1 MPIKGFYYTYG
12 NDTDMIEQRWLPDI
26 EQRYANNFWIR
37 YDATIDDIDVGSIS
51 TDYYANHLFINCP
64 VLRGEFRSRAGRTV
78 VIGPSEGPLDI
89 GATIVIRN
97 ADHKP
102 VQVFELAQALVEAPV
117 DINALVLIGSSWN
130 KTTKL
135 GKLVKKSFITKEFTK
150 PELKPFDLLDSLNTK
165 NSNKVLQFSNLLFD
179 ADYHPLAMFSLVF
192 GHFLLL
198 RKIKELDGRPAP
210 EIARRLGVH
219 NFRIQ
224 KAMVACRHWSKEELA
239 QALQELGEL
248 DELLRTWQYD
258 ERMLIQ
264 MCLIKLTL

>member
-1 MPIKGFYYTYG
+1 MPVKGFYYTYG
-12 NDTDMIEQRWLPDI
+12 NDTDMVEQRWLPDI
-26 EQRYANNFWIR
+26 ESRYSEARWLR
-37 YDATIDDIDVGSIS
+37 LDATIDDIDIGNLASEYYSNAIFSPS
-51 TDYYANHLFINCP
+51 T
-64 VLRGEFRSRAGRTV
+64 V
-78 VIGPSEGPLDI
+78 
-89 GATIVIRN
+89 IVIRN
-97 ADHKP
+97 ADYKP
-102 VQVFELAQALVEAPV
+102 AQVFELAQTLVEAPV
-117 DINALVLIGSSWN
+117 SDNALVLIGSSWN

-135 GKLVKKSFITKEFTK
+135 GKLIKKSFVTKEFSR

-165 NSNKVLQFSNLLFD
+165 SSNKVLQFSNLLF
-179 ADYHPLAMFSLVF
+179 AAGHHPLAMFSLMF

-224 KAMVACRHWSKEELA
+224 KAMVACRHWSKEELS

-258 ERMLIQ
+258 EKMLIQ
-264 MCLIKLTL
+264 MALIKLCL

>member
-1 MPIKGFYYTYG
+1 MPVKGFYYTYG
-12 NDTDMIEQRWLPDI
+12 NDTDMVEQRWLPDI
-26 EQRYANNFWIR
+26 ESRYPEARWLR
-37 YDATIDDIDVGSIS
+37 LDATIDDIDIGNIASEYYSNAIFSPS
-51 TDYYANHLFINCP
+51 T
-64 VLRGEFRSRAGRTV
+64 V
-78 VIGPSEGPLDI
+78 
-89 GATIVIRN
+89 IVIRN
-97 ADHKP
+97 ADYKP
-102 VQVFELAQALVEAPV
+102 AQVFELAQALVEAPV
-117 DINALVLIGSSWN
+117 SDNALVLIGSSWN

-135 GKLVKKSFITKEFTK
+135 GKLIKKSFVAKEFSK

-165 NSNKVLQFSNLLFD
+165 SSSKVLQFSNLLFD

-224 KAMVACRHWSKEELA
+224 KAMVACRYWTKDELA

-248 DELLRTWQYD
+248 DKRLRTWQYD

-264 MCLIKLTL
+264 MALIKLCL

>member
-1 MPIKGFYYTYG
+1 MPVKGFYYTYG
-12 NDTDMIEQRWLPDI
+12 NDTDMVEQRWLPDI
-26 EQRYANNFWIR
+26 ESRYPEARWLR
-37 YDATIDDIDVGSIS
+37 LDATIDDIDIGNIASEYYSNAIFSPS
-51 TDYYANHLFINCP
+51 T
-64 VLRGEFRSRAGRTV
+64 V
-78 VIGPSEGPLDI
+78 
-89 GATIVIRN
+89 IVIRN
-97 ADHKP
+97 ADYKP
-102 VQVFELAQALVEAPV
+102 AQVFELAQALVEAPV
-117 DINALVLIGSSWN
+117 SDNALVLIGSSWN

-135 GKLVKKSFITKEFTK
+135 GKLVKKSFVAKEFSQ

-165 NSNKVLQFSNLLFD
+165 NSTKVLQFSNLLFD

-248 DELLRTWQYD
+248 DKRLRTWQYD

-264 MCLIKLTL
+264 MALIKLCL

>member
-1 MPIKGFYYTYG
+1 MPVKGFYYIHG
-12 NDTDMIEQRWLPDI
+12 NDTDMIEQRWLPDLDSKYP
-26 EQRYANNFWIR
+26 EARWLR
-37 YDATIDDIDVGSIS
+37 LDATIDEIDLSKLTTEYYSNAIFSPS
-51 TDYYANHLFINCP
+51 TVI
-64 VLRGEFRSRAGRTV
+64 V
-78 VIGPSEGPLDI
+78 V
-89 GATIVIRN
+89 RN

-102 VQVFELAQALVEAPV
+102 AQVFELAEALVEAPV
-117 DINALVLIGSSWN
+117 GDNALVLIGSSWN

-135 GKLVKKSFITKEFTK
+135 GKLVKKSFIAKEFSK

-165 NSNKVLQFSNLLFD
+165 SSNKVLQFSNLLFA

-224 KAMVACRHWSKEELA
+224 KAMVACRHWTKEGLA
-239 QALQELGEL
+239 EALQDLGEL
-248 DELLRTWQYD
+248 DALLRTWQYD
-258 ERMLIQ
+258 EKMLIQ
-264 MCLIKLTL
+264 MALIKLCL

>member
-1 MPIKGFYYTYG
+1 MPVKGFYYTYG
-12 NDTDMIEQRWLPDI
+12 NDTDMVEQRWLPDL
-26 EQRYANNFWIR
+26 ESRYPEARWLRF
-37 YDATIDDIDVGSIS
+37 DATIDD
-51 TDYYANHLFINCP
+51 
-64 VLRGEFRSRAGRTV
+64 
-78 VIGPSEGPLDI
+78 LDI
-89 GATIVIRN
+89 GKLTTEYYSNAIFSPSTVIVVRN

-102 VQVFELAQALVEAPV
+102 AQVFELAQALVEAPV
-117 DINALVLIGSSWN
+117 SDNALVLIGSSWN

-135 GKLVKKSFITKEFTK
+135 GKLVKKSFVSKEFSK

-165 NSNKVLQFSNLLFD
+165 SSHKVLQFSNLLFD

-210 EIARRLGVH
+210 EIARTLGVH

-224 KAMVACRHWSKEELA
+224 KAMVACRHWTKDELS
-239 QALQELGEL
+239 QALQDLGEL
-248 DELLRTWQYD
+248 DALLRTWQYD

-264 MCLIKLTL
+264 MALIKLCL

>member
-1 MPIKGFYYTYG
+1 MPVKGFYYTYG

-26 EQRYANNFWIR
+26 ESRYPEARWLR
-37 YDATIDDIDVGSIS
+37 LDATIDDIDLGNLASE
-51 TDYYANHLFINCP
+51 YYSNAIFSPI
-64 VLRGEFRSRAGRTV
+64 TV
-78 VIGPSEGPLDI
+78 
-89 GATIVIRN
+89 IVVRN

-102 VQVFELAQALVEAPV
+102 AQVFELAQALVEAPV
-117 DINALVLIGSSWN
+117 GDNALVLIGSSWN

-135 GKLVKKSFITKEFTK
+135 GKLVKKSFVTKEFSK

-165 NSNKVLQFSNLLFD
+165 SSNKVLQFSNLLFA
-179 ADYHPLAMFSLVF
+179 ADYHPLALFSLVF

-210 EIARRLGVH
+210 EISRRLGVH

-224 KAMVACRHWSKEELA
+224 KAMVACRHWSKEELS

-258 ERMLIQ
+258 EKMLIQ
-264 MCLIKLTL
+264 MCLIKLCL

>member
-26 EQRYANNFWIR
+26 ESRYSEARWLR
-37 YDATIDDIDVGSIS
+37 LDATIDDIDIGNLASEYYSNAIFSPS
-51 TDYYANHLFINCP
+51 TVI
-64 VLRGEFRSRAGRTV
+64 V
-78 VIGPSEGPLDI
+78 V
-89 GATIVIRN
+89 RN

-102 VQVFELAQALVEAPV
+102 AQVFELAQALVEAPV
-117 DINALVLIGSSWN
+117 GDNALVLIGSSWN

-135 GKLVKKSFITKEFTK
+135 GKLVKKSFVAKEFSQ

-165 NSNKVLQFSNLLFD
+165 SSTKVLQFSNLLFD

-264 MCLIKLTL
+264 MALIKLCL